1 MGNLSG
7 WAGWLLVICSGC
19 GATVTHVRGPDGQD
33 WIAIDCGGT
42 ITNCYESA
50 GEECPSGYEIGD
62 RSGAYGSISR
72 SHQSGSYNGSFSGT
86 ATKNPMGY
94 GVSGSENG
102 SYSGTSTG
110 VSEPVYKG
118 TMLIQC
124 KHGARGR
131 TRAVAREEAQESAV
145 SAEATT
151 DYSQCNTALDH
162 VDELAQV
169 WSEWYG
175 GEPSEHIGGDGTA
188 SHATFRG
195 DFVRLCGRLDEDV
208 QLCLVAAYAESHRDK
223 CQATLKAMP
232 SWARERIDGWLVAR

>member
-7 WAGWLLVICSGC
+7 WARWLLVICSGC

-50 GEECPSGYEIGD
+50 GEECPSGYEIAD
-62 RSGAYGSISR
+62 RSGAYGSVSS
-72 SHQSGSYNGSFSGT
+72 SHQSGSFSANTNMFGT
-86 ATKNPMGY
+86 
-94 GVSGSENG
+94 NG
-102 SYSGTSTG
+102 SYSGTTTG

-118 TMLIQC
+118 AMLIQC
-124 KHGARGR
+124 KHGVRGR

-162 VDELAQV
+162 VDDLAQV
-169 WSEWYG
+169 WSE
-175 GEPSEHIGGDGTA
+175 
-188 SHATFRG
+188 
-195 DFVRLCGRLDEDV
+195 
-208 QLCLVAAYAESHRDK
+208 
-223 CQATLKAMP
+223 
-232 SWARERIDGWLVAR
+232 